1 MNDFLA
7 GTSLLFGDP
16 AGVVLFVAGLIG
28 GLVFGA
34 IPGLSLLTL
43 AAIILPFSKWM
54 SATHAIMFYGVI
66 YCSGVYGGAVTAIL
80 FNIPGSVENAPT
92 AFDGFPMTRK
102 GWAGKAIG
110 FAVTCSAIGGTL
122 SAIFMMLATAPIA
135 HWAVRAF
142 GPIEMFALIFFAL
155 TVVAGVGT
163 SSLWKGW
170 LSLLL
175 GILIGTIGTDP
186 IGGVG
191 RFTFGNL
198 YLLAGISF
206 VPVILGFFAV
216 TEVFVQGER
225 IITGVFRAS
234 KVAID
239 YPSFAEFWRL
249 RIAIARSTVI
259 GFFCGLLPG
268 IGATLAAFLS
278 YNEAVRWSRH
288 PERFGTGE
296 PEGVV
301 ASETANNAATGAA
314 MIPLLALGL
323 PGGALTAIMI
333 GVFNLHDMDPGPL
346 ILVRAHDLVWV
357 LFASMFWASVAILL
371 LGILETKT
379 TVHLLRIPFPVLAP
393 GILVFSTIGAYAL
406 RNSIL
411 DVWTMFVA
419 GIAGYILRRRAYS
432 LPAIVMGVILGEIGE
447 SAFSKAMIMMD
458 YSFWGFFTR
467 PVPAVL
473 VILGL
478 ATMILNVVR
487 RPRFQPATE

>member
-1 MNDFLA
+1 MNDFLT
-7 GTSLLFGDP
+7 GTALLFGDP
-16 AGVVLFVAGLIG
+16 AGIVLFAAGLVG

-34 IPGLSLLTL
+34 VPGLSILTL
-43 AAIILPFSKWM
+43 AAIVLPFSAWM
-54 SATHAIMFYGVI
+54 SATNAIMFYGVI

-92 AFDGFPMTRK
+92 AFDGFPMTRN
-102 GWAGKAIG
+102 GRAGHAVG
-110 FAVTCSAIGGTL
+110 LAVTCSAIGGTL
-122 SAIFMMLATAPIA
+122 SVVFAMLATEPVAR
-135 HWAVRAF
+135 WAVRTF
-142 GPIEMFALIFFAL
+142 GPIEVFALIFFAL

-175 GILIGTIGTDP
+175 GVLIGTVGTDP
-186 IGGVG
+186 IGGIG
-191 RFTFGNL
+191 RFTFGSL
-198 YLLAGISF
+198 YLLAGINF

-225 IITGVFRAS
+225 IVTGVFRAS
-234 KVAID
+234 RVAID

-249 RIAIARSTVI
+249 KIAIARSTVI
-259 GFFCGLLPG
+259 GFFSGLLPG

-301 ASETANNAATGAA
+301 AAETANNAATGAA
-314 MIPLLALGL
+314 MVPLLALGL

-357 LFASMFWASVAILL
+357 LFASMFWASVAILF
-371 LGILETKT
+371 LGVLETKT
-379 TVHLLRIPFPVLAP
+379 TVHLLRIPFGVLAP
-393 GILVFSTIGAYAL
+393 AILVFSTVGVYAL

-419 GIAGYILRRRAYS
+419 GIVGYLLRRRDYS
-432 LPAIVMGVILGEIGE
+432 LPAIVMGVILGDIGE
-447 SAFSKAMIMMD
+447 SAFSKAMIMTD
-458 YSFWGFFTR
+458 YDVWALLTR
-467 PVPAVL
+467 PVAAVL
-473 VILGL
+473 VSLGVI
-478 ATMILNVVR
+478 TVILNVVR
-487 RPRFQPATE
+487 RPRFQAAG